1 MSEED
6 DNLPDNHL
14 LTLTNRQLHVNEC
27 QKLPKG
33 LLVKQKHHKEAK
45 HAEKTELLVDERK
58 RKLDN

>member
-1 MSEED
+1 MNEDD

-33 LLVKQKHHKEAK
+33 LLMKQKNGKEGK
-45 HAEKTELLVDERK
+45 HGEKGELLLDERK
-58 RKLDN
+58 RKFG